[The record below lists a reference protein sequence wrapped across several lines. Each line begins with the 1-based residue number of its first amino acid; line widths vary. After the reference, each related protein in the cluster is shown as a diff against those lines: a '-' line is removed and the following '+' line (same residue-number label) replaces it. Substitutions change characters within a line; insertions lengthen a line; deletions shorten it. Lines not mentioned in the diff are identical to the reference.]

1 VSHLEIIKPALG
13 SRVVR
18 NEFETILFGQPPEV
32 LKGLLIEKIS
42 RFDSLVLLDRK
53 EKDGSLLNNLEFLLY
68 YFLFYSNG
76 LSENRKIKLV
86 GSEEDISQA
95 LRLLRLTLLGPTE
108 DELKCWNTSP
118 EDSEEWLG
126 IIREIALQDGNGNL
140 IPIEGFF
147 DLCPF
152 DKNGRADLGTVIIE
166 HLGSDRYQV
175 KDKNG
180 SIEVDLEEDQKIDPA
195 YWVQPDYLPG
205 GLVKLGME
213 VLGGASGFTLDE
225 PCTGMALCY
234 NGDYLLIDSLPF
246 LDQNLFARGIAKNQ
260 VSAVFLTHLHD
271 DHCCMFPLMLMPH
284 RVDVITTREIF
295 EMAME
300 KLACGLG
307 WNPASIAEHFRHV
320 EVRVGEETNYFG
332 LQIRPHLTVHS
343 IPTIGATFSAKYRG
357 MMRRICIVGDN
368 NSMESTRELHQKG
381 IVRETTLNTLENIFI
396 EPWNMLVADGGAGAI
411 HGDPKDAIKSRA
423 DRVVFV
429 HVDELP
435 NEFTNTFSLAS
446 SGKRYTVIEGDSNIY
461 ISQVS
466 HYLSNWLNAP
476 FPNRWMRSM
485 LAEEEIRRYNQGDVI
500 LVQDEDTRGYVYLVL
515 TGYCEVVRHDGH
527 SSETVAKLQAG
538 DIVGEMAVITG
549 RGFRNAS
556 VVASSPATL
565 CLISEDTFK
574 AFIDAENFRDKLITR
589 WQLRPYLKALPQ
601 FSEMESTSL
610 ESAGSIA
617 DIVHL
622 NPGDT
627 LTSDNDYWYIVSSGK
642 GEFEGNTC
650 SVGMEF
656 GWRPL
661 SSPVKGKLT
670 ASSKMDVAK
679 FGKEEFERLRQDLPS
694 MNFSIRKYRVNQND
708 SCVDWLLGKVNTLG
722 PLDS

>member
-1 VSHLEIIKPALG
+1 MEIIKPASG
-13 SRVVR
+13 SRIVR
-18 NEFETILFGQPPEV
+18 NESETILFGQPPEV
-32 LKGLLIEKIS
+32 LKGLLIENIS
-42 RFDSLVLLDRK
+42 RFDTLVLLDSR

-76 LSENRKIKLV
+76 LAEKRKIKLV

-108 DELKCWNTSP
+108 DELKGWNTTP
-118 EDSEEWLG
+118 ENRKEWLG
-126 IIREIALQDGNGNL
+126 IIREIALQDDAGKV
-140 IPIEGFF
+140 IPVEGFF
-147 DLCPF
+147 DLYPF
-152 DKNGRADLGTVIIE
+152 DQDGKSDLGSVVIE
-166 HLGSDRYQV
+166 HLGIDIYQLR
-175 KDKNG
+175 DKQDTV
-180 SIEVDLEEDQKIDPA
+180 EVDLGEDQKIDPS
-195 YWVQPDYLPG
+195 YRVQSDYIPG

-225 PCTGMALCY
+225 PCTGMALCF

-271 DHCCMFPLMLMPH
+271 DHCCMFPLMLTPH

-300 KLACGLG
+300 KLAYGLG
-307 WNPASIAEHFRHV
+307 WDPTVIAEHFRLV
-320 EVRVGEETNYFG
+320 EVKIGQEINYFG
-332 LQIRPHLTVHS
+332 LHIRPHLTVHS
-343 IPTIGATFSAKYRG
+343 IPTIGATFSTKYRG

-368 NSMESTRELHQKG
+368 NSMESTRRLHKKG
-381 IVRETTLNTLENIFI
+381 IVRESTLNTLENIFT
-396 EPWNMLVADGGAGAI
+396 EPWNMLVADGGEGAI
-411 HGDPKDAIKSRA
+411 HGDPRDAIKSRA

-435 NEFTNTFSLAS
+435 REFTNTFSLAS

-461 ISQVS
+461 TSQVS

-500 LVQDEDTRGYVYLVL
+500 LVQDEDTRGYVYLIL

-527 SSETVAKLQAG
+527 ASETVAKLQAG

-549 RGFRNAS
+549 RGIRNAS
-556 VVASSPATL
+556 VVAASPATL

-574 AFIDAENFRDKLITR
+574 AFIDAENFRDNLITR

-610 ESAGSIA
+610 EAAGSIA

-622 NPGDT
+622 NPGDV
-627 LTSDNDYWYIVSSGK
+627 LEVDNEHWYIVSSGK
-642 GEFEGNTC
+642 GSFEVAPCG
-650 SVGMEF
+650 VGTEF

-661 SSPVKGKLT
+661 STSVQGAMT
-670 ASSKMDVAK
+670 ASTKMDITK
-679 FGKEEFERLRQDLPS
+679 FRKTEFEHLRLRLPA
-694 MNFSIRKYRVNQND
+694 MNFSIRKYRVKQKDPAVN
-708 SCVDWLLGKVNTLG
+708 WLLGKVSTLK
-722 PLDS
+722 PLSLHS

>member
-1 VSHLEIIKPALG
+1 
-13 SRVVR
+13 
-18 NEFETILFGQPPEV
+18 V
-32 LKGLLIEKIS
+32 LKGLLIENIS
-42 RFDSLVLLDRK
+42 RFDTLVLLDSR

-76 LSENRKIKLV
+76 LAEKRKIKLV

-108 DELKCWNTSP
+108 DELKGWNTTP
-118 EDSEEWLG
+118 ENRKEWLG
-126 IIREIALQDGNGNL
+126 IIREIALQDDTGKV
-140 IPIEGFF
+140 IPVEGFF
-147 DLCPF
+147 DLYPF
-152 DKNGRADLGTVIIE
+152 DQDGKSDLGSVVVE
-166 HLGSDRYQV
+166 HLGIDIYQV
-175 KDKNG
+175 RDKQDAV
-180 SIEVDLEEDQKIDPA
+180 EVDLGEDQKIDPS
-195 YWVQPDYLPG
+195 YRVQSDYIPG

-225 PCTGMALCY
+225 PCTGMALCF

-271 DHCCMFPLMLMPH
+271 DHCCMFPLMLTPH

-300 KLACGLG
+300 KLAYGLG
-307 WNPASIAEHFRHV
+307 WDPTVIAEHFRLV
-320 EVRVGEETNYFG
+320 EVKIGQEINYFG
-332 LQIRPHLTVHS
+332 LHIRPHLTVHS
-343 IPTIGATFSAKYRG
+343 IPTIGATFSTKYRG

-368 NSMESTRELHQKG
+368 NSMESTRRLHKKG
-381 IVRETTLNTLENIFI
+381 IVRESTLNTLENIFT
-396 EPWNMLVADGGAGAI
+396 EPWNMLVADGGEGAI
-411 HGDPKDAIKSRA
+411 HGDPRDAIKSRA

-435 NEFTNTFSLAS
+435 REFTNTFSLAS

-461 ISQVS
+461 TSQVS

-500 LVQDEDTRGYVYLVL
+500 LVQDEDTRGYVYLIL

-527 SSETVAKLQAG
+527 ASETVAKLQAG

-549 RGFRNAS
+549 RGIRNAS
-556 VVASSPATL
+556 VVAASPATL

-574 AFIDAENFRDKLITR
+574 AFIDAENFRDNLITR

-610 ESAGSIA
+610 EAAGSIA

-622 NPGDT
+622 NPGDV
-627 LTSDNDYWYIVSSGK
+627 LEVDNEHWYIVSSGK
-642 GEFEGNTC
+642 GSFEVAPCG
-650 SVGMEF
+650 VGTEF

-661 SSPVKGKLT
+661 STSVQGAMT
-670 ASSKMDVAK
+670 ASTKMDITK
-679 FGKEEFERLRQDLPS
+679 FRKTEFEHLRLRLPA
-694 MNFSIRKYRVNQND
+694 MNFSIRKYRVKQKDPAVN
-708 SCVDWLLGKVNTLG
+708 WLLGKVSTLK
-722 PLDS
+722 PLSLHS

>member
-1 VSHLEIIKPALG
+1 MSNLEIIKPAPG
-13 SRVVR
+13 ARIVR
-18 NEFETILFGQPPEV
+18 NELETILFGQPPEV

-42 RFDSLVLLDRK
+42 HFDTLVLLDIK

-68 YFLFYSNG
+68 YFLFYSQG
-76 LSENRKIKLV
+76 LADGRKIKLV
-86 GSEEDISQA
+86 GSEADISQA

-108 DELKCWNTSP
+108 NELKRWQTKP
-118 EDSEEWLG
+118 EIREEWLG
-126 IIREIALQDGNGNL
+126 IINQIALQDKKGEV
-140 IPIEGFF
+140 IPVEGFF
-147 DLCPF
+147 DLRPF
-152 DKNGRADLGTVIIE
+152 DTSGLVDLGGTVIE
-166 HLGSDRYQV
+166 HLGSDLYRVSDSQSFV
-175 KDKNG
+175 D
-180 SIEVDLEEDQKIDPA
+180 VDLNQDPRIDPA
-195 YWVQPDYLPG
+195 YFVQSDYIPG
-205 GLVKLGME
+205 GLVKMGME

-225 PCTGMALCY
+225 PCSGMALCY

-307 WNPASIAEHFRHV
+307 WDTSVIADHFRFV
-320 EVRVGEETNYFG
+320 EVRIGEELNYFG
-332 LQIRPHLTVHS
+332 LRIRPHLTVHS
-343 IPTIGATFSAKYRG
+343 IPTIGATFSTKYRG

-368 NSMESTRELHQKG
+368 NSMESTRNLHKAG
-381 IVRETTLNTLENIFI
+381 VVSDSTIDTLENIFT

-411 HGDPKDAIKSRA
+411 HGDPRDAIKSRA

-435 NEFTNTFSLAS
+435 KELTNTFSLAS

-461 ISQVS
+461 TSQVS
-466 HYLSNWLNAP
+466 HYLGKWLNAP

-500 LVQDEDTRGYVYLVL
+500 LVQDEDTRGYVYLIL
-515 TGYCEVVRHDGH
+515 TGYCEVVQHDGT
-527 SSETVAKLQAG
+527 SSSTVAKLQAG
-538 DIVGEMAVITG
+538 DILGEMAVITG
-549 RGFRNAS
+549 SGFRNAS
-556 VVASSPATL
+556 VVAASPATL

-574 AFIDAENFRDKLITR
+574 AFIEAENFRDSLITR
-589 WQLRPYLKALPQ
+589 WKLRPYLKALPQ

-610 ESAGSIA
+610 ELAGSIA
-617 DIVHL
+617 DIVHIEA
-622 NPGDT
+622 
-627 LTSDNDYWYIVSSGK
+627 NDSLQTDKKHWYIVSRGA
-642 GEFEGNTC
+642 GYFEGVSC
-650 SVGMEF
+650 SAGMEF

-661 SSPVKGKLT
+661 TTAKKGMLT
-670 ASSKMDVAK
+670 ASSDMELVRFD
-679 FGKEEFERLRQDLPS
+679 KEEFDQMRLSLPA
-694 MNFSIRKYRVNQND
+694 MNYSIRKYRVTQKDPRVN
-708 SCVDWLLGKVNTLG
+708 WLLGKVSTLD
-722 PLDS
+722 PLS